1 MYDYSVHTGSGLHK
15 FKWRKHLQAI
25 ESKKIFTEQVNLGL
39 GFESMEFGSAEK
51 GKEKLLGKR
60 CQNNSVQLSLDGGHQ
75 GSCP

>member
-1 MYDYSVHTGSGLHK
+1 MITQSVLAQGSINSSGGNIYRRLS
-15 FKWRKHLQAI
+15 L
-25 ESKKIFTEQVNLGL
+25 KKIFTEQVNLEL
-39 GFESMEFGSAEK
+39 GFESVEFGSAEK